1 MSALRKYIFSRNST
15 ILSQSGGGGNSPTPI
30 IIDGIEY
37 NLVTNP
43 ITGKTWLDKDLGV
56 TQVPTSLDYCSNAE
70 AHLYQWGRSND
81 GHQIRT
87 SDVLAVKSTT
97 DTPGHGDFIGLPYDQ
112 NNPDASIDWRST
124 QNDNLWQ
131 GINGINLPSGTPEGF
146 RLPTDSEWQAEID
159 SWSSPTIYGAFD
171 SPLKLVMTNS
181 RSSSGELLSIPGV
194 NTNCTDGVWWSSTV
208 SNYPPNPSLKISKA
222 LLIYNRP
229 SPYDGNNGAV
239 VSQITRIQ
247 GAAVRLILDDAY
259 VNQNNT
265 ELLQ

>member
-1 MSALRKYIFSRNST
+1 MSVLRKYIFRRNST
-15 ILSQSGGGGNSPTPI
+15 TLSQIIEGGSSPTPI

-87 SDVLAVKSTT
+87 SAVRAVKSTT
-97 DTPGHGDFIGLPYDQ
+97 DTPGHGDFIGFPYNDK
-112 NNPDASIDWRST
+112 NPSADIDWRST

-131 GINGINLPSGTPEGF
+131 GVNGINLPLGTPEGF
-146 RLPTDSEWQAEID
+146 RLPTASEWQAEID

-181 RSSSGELLSIPGV
+181 RSSSGGINSSAYV
-194 NTNCTDGVWWSSTV
+194 NDCTDGVWWSSTV
-208 SNYPPNPSLKISKA
+208 MYYPPDPSYNISKA

-229 SPYDGNNGAV
+229 SPVDGNNGAV
-239 VSQITRIQ
+239 VSQITRAQ

-259 VNQNNT
+259 VN
-265 ELLQ
+265 